1 MAGADDTGRDGG
13 GVFAAE
19 PDADGMHV
27 SDAIRLNILF
37 DGLTR
42 PRPEDDDEWLVAA
55 IQLAGRAEDALQV
68 GVSWWD
74 IVGRYRPAAL
84 IKIARVI
91 DGKLICGCGHAQ
103 IDPGPRCEACGRD
116 LLVPEAAPARVEQ
129 GRVLCP
135 DCGGDELLLYGG
147 TTNRRPE
154 RSLPSIANA
163 GWHVAFGLGAGDPCP
178 PPPTPVGNVPWL
190 LPCVMCASEAC
201 RRLVQVPENV
211 RVTFGDWTVGG
222 TAARPG
228 ARPPEDSSAAAS
240 GTHIVHAR
248 VNGVAVAFLAIL
260 PAGGPAR
267 ERALATYEAISER
280 GSVQAR
286 PAASPIGE
294 RVRTLWPIDRYP
306 HFVVAPG
313 SAGVV
318 TTCEQGLCTVRLDD
332 PVPGMEEWDNE
343 LCFTT
348 DDAASQG
355 LTPPTAATAMW
366 ASCEPEPLR

>member
-1 MAGADDTGRDGG
+1 MAGAHDTGRDDGDAIA
-13 GVFAAE
+13 VA
-19 PDADGMHV
+19 PDEDDMHI

-42 PRPEDDDEWLVAA
+42 PRPQDDDEWVVAA
-55 IQLAGRAEDALQV
+55 IQLAGRAENALQV

-74 IVGRYRPAAL
+74 IAGRYGPAGPV
-84 IKIARVI
+84 KIARVI
-91 DGKLICGCGHAQ
+91 DGKLVCGCGHAQ
-103 IDPGPRCEACGRD
+103 INPGPHCEACTRD

-147 TTNRRPE
+147 TTNRRAH

-163 GWHVAFGLGAGDPCP
+163 DWHITFGLGTGDPCP

-190 LPCVMCASEAC
+190 LPCVMCANEQC
-201 RRLVQVPENV
+201 RRLVEVPENV
-211 RVTFGDWTVGG
+211 RVTFGDWTIGS
-222 TAARPG
+222 ASARSELH
-228 ARPPEDSSAAAS
+228 ALDTSAAAS

-248 VNGVAVAFLAIL
+248 VNGVAVAFLAVL
-260 PAGGPAR
+260 PPGGLAR
-267 ERALATYEAISER
+267 ERALATYEAIAER

-286 PAASPIGE
+286 PAASPVGE

-318 TTCEQGLCTVRLDD
+318 TTCERGLCTVRLDD
-332 PVPGMEEWDNE
+332 PVPGMEPWENE
-343 LCFTT
+343 LHFTT

-366 ASCEPEPLR
+366 ASCEPEPLP